1 MGQIL
6 CIAFIKLGITVFFP
20 CIMQEN
26 VYAQDLG
33 VHEYVREY
41 VHAQDLGVCE
51 YFPAHSIMCVYALA
65 QPFVKVC
72 VCECGC
78 VQRKGTPAPLFQ
90 AIKLQQHRDEEGALI
105 FFSFAVIASA
115 FIFDREE
122 KRRRVL
128 QVDIP
133 GINIYIYIHRG
144 STTLELFTDVSDLK
158 PLQLH

>member
-6 CIAFIKLGITVFFP
+6 CIAFIKLVG
-20 CIMQEN
+20 
-26 VYAQDLG
+26 D
-33 VHEYVREY
+33 
-41 VHAQDLGVCE
+41 
-51 YFPAHSIMCVYALA
+51 HSIFSLYHAGKCTCIGPRGTWICAWICTCIGLRGTWIFSCTLHHVCLCLSTTICES
-65 QPFVKVC
+65 VC

-78 VQRKGTPAPLFQ
+78 VQRKGTPVPLFQ

-144 STTLELFTDVSDLK
+144 SATLELFTDVSDLK
-158 PLQLH
+158 PL